1 MSNNK
6 VFAIFCLVFLLVF
19 GAVPIEGYAVDYY
32 LGDGKSTLSLQKQAK
47 DVTDDLPVVT
57 DEHGN
62 SFQFF
67 DVTLSI
73 SGGISQTSVKS
84 GGDVL
89 IVLDQS
95 GSMKSNKVD
104 GVSLANELKQNLN
117 GTLAEEGLLEHL
129 VGLGCNVGVVAFGDT
144 SKAYNFNAN
153 NQTTYDHDVEVLP
166 YELYFTNNLSKLE
179 NAVSD
184 ALDID
189 SGTSTNTHGGLLMA
203 KTLANGWELSKNAD
217 KSENLIVVVFT
228 DGVPTARY
236 LNSSSVTNDSSSA
249 YCSKEEFNDTV
260 ETGQDILKISDD
272 IDIFTFGMLASYNE
286 GSDQFNL
293 AQRLLGETSY
303 KYNRLNNES
312 NVAKDADNDSRWTET
327 SSYVDMYIPLNSS
340 ATESDYKEAFE
351 KLSET
356 IEEVIELKVD
366 LFDEIPQGFELV
378 ENSIVIQ
385 NSANSENLQS
395 PSINAQNELTIDG
408 LAVSTDKQNPTT
420 VKYTVKYIGDNYG
433 NTFSNVTAYVTTEQD
448 PDTKRLFPK
457 PVVGL
462 KPKTVDDVAF
472 AGVGQQIEIDITD
485 NDFLKA
491 ANKVF
496 EQGYKIDD
504 DITISLYNL
513 DGTPIDPV
521 DYSVTIKDDKLSFV
535 SNTGNTK
542 EFLYTI
548 NINAEIH
555 EDGEQNTKKE
565 ISLTSRKTK
574 VTVNMTTSHTVN
586 KTWVDLS
593 ADNKATPPKIE
604 VFLERSSDG
613 VTFEPVEGKKAILTP
628 EGSNGSYSATY
639 TFTELQAGEQDKQ
652 YIYRAYENT
661 ESKAYAVTT
670 TCFANQTNITNTRKL
685 YDEDGDITV
694 LKVWDDEQNKFS
706 NRPDTLEISLTG
718 TAGNAVLIGQN
729 KTLLVN
735 SSADSQEVL
744 FENMPSHSVL
754 GVEITY
760 LADETTVPSGYAK
773 SIDGLCVTNSTIKSS
788 ITVKK
793 IFDGGTEELSKISSV
808 KVDILSSVSSTIMDS
823 LELLPSEGYT
833 AQTVLLPTYLNG
845 QKAVYRAVE
854 TDIVPIDQN
863 DPILGVFTST
873 SSISSSNEIT
883 LTNVYESSTRDF
895 LVTKNWEVYEYDQ
908 YKTPVEITLAAAV
921 LDAPITIDG
930 ITTTATLSEQ
940 NGYSYTFSQL
950 PITDSEGNTITY
962 SVSEDVNDD
971 VFESVVEYNES
982 GATIT
987 NSLRVN
993 SVELTKVWVD
1003 QSNRDLMR
1011 EDITLLFQRMED
1023 TSFQTFVE
1031 IDYAEAEF
1039 ISDSLSK
1046 DVINLPIYDIDGT
1059 LIEYNLVE
1067 QSVPTGYEVSYK
1079 LKEDETEQTPSSSG
1093 FNLDK
1098 QTYEVVVTNTYVV
1111 DDMTVEFLKVW
1122 DDDNNRDG
1130 IRPTVTS
1137 PEDDPLGVTLE
1148 GGMFHD
1154 GKAPDSVE
1162 VTDQGWLYTFNNI
1175 PVNYNRQTA
1184 EYLVFEQVPQGY
1196 TCNNQPENSRI
1207 AAEPEEFSEID
1218 NSMSFTLTNTHIP
1231 ERATVTLV
1239 KTWEDD
1245 QDMFSNR
1252 PDDVSVELQS
1262 QTAGAQIPTP
1272 FIVKQDNV
1280 WTYTWP
1286 DMFAFQNGAR
1296 VTYDTPA
1303 VGEIPNFYDKGT
1315 VFASDQTGLNF
1326 EVAHTYAVEPLT
1338 YTVQKVW
1345 QNDRAN
1351 DIFARPSGVAVRL
1364 EMQLDGE
1371 SGFSDTFIVYPTDVI
1386 LVGNEDTWTF
1396 AFSELPAYVEGR
1408 AAQYRVREVTNLS
1421 PTYTTS
1427 YSYGENVTTIYNS
1440 YNVTT
1445 EVVPVSTVPQTDDRF
1460 PLDVMWILSAV
1471 SVVLVGISLAIKF
1484 GFKNYLKQNPKP
1496 KESFD
1501 IETYRGTDEI

>member
-6 VFAIFCLVFLLVF
+6 VFAIFCLVFLLIF
-19 GAVPIEGYAVDYY
+19 GAVPIEGHAVDYY
-32 LGDGKSTLSLQKQAK
+32 LGDGKSTLSLQKQAL
-47 DVTDDLPVVT
+47 DVTDKLPPLT
-57 DEHGN
+57 DDNGN

-67 DVTLSI
+67 DVQLSI

-95 GSMKSNKVD
+95 GSMKSNKVE

-117 GTLAEEGLLEHL
+117 GTSSEEGLVEHL
-129 VGLGCNVGVVAFGDT
+129 VDLGCNVGIVAFGDT

-153 NQTTYDHDVEVLP
+153 NTTSYDHDTEVLP

-189 SGTSTNTHGGLLMA
+189 SGTATNTHGGLLMA
-203 KTLANGWELSKNAD
+203 KTLANGWEASKNAD
-217 KSENLIVVVFT
+217 KSENLIVVLFT

-236 LNSSSVTNDSSSA
+236 LNSSNVTNDSSSA
-249 YCSKEEFNDTV
+249 YCSKEEFNGTV
-260 ETGQDILKISDD
+260 ETGQDILKISEY

-303 KYNRLNNES
+303 KYNKMGNET
-312 NVAKDADNDSRWTET
+312 NVAKDADNDGRWSET
-327 SSYVDMYIPLNSS
+327 SSYVDMYIPLDSS

-351 KLSET
+351 KLTET

-378 ENSIVIQ
+378 ENSIVIE
-385 NSANSENLQS
+385 NSANTATPNV
-395 PSINAQNELTIDG
+395 NNQNELTIAD

-420 VKYTVKYIGDNYG
+420 VKYTIKYLGNNYG
-433 NTFSNVTAYVTTEQD
+433 NAFSNVTAYVTTEQD

-462 KPKTVDDVAF
+462 NPKTVDDIAF

-485 NDFLKA
+485 NDFLKT

-496 EQGYKIDD
+496 EQGYDIDD
-504 DITISLYNL
+504 DYTISLYNL

-548 NINAEIH
+548 NINAKIH
-555 EDGEQNTKKE
+555 ENGEPNTQKE
-565 ISLTSRKTK
+565 ISLSSRKTK

-593 ADNKATPPKIE
+593 VDNKETPPKIE

-613 VTFEPVEGKKAILTP
+613 VNFEPVEGKKAILTP
-628 EGSNGSYSATY
+628 QGSNGSYSASY
-639 TFTELQAGEQDKQ
+639 TFSQLQAGEQDKQ

-661 ESKAYAVTT
+661 DSKAYAVTT
-670 TCFANQTNITNTRKL
+670 TCFANQTNIVNTRNLFDK
-685 YDEDGDITV
+685 DGDITV
-694 LKVWDDEQNKFS
+694 SKVWDDEQNKYS

-718 TAGNAVLIGQN
+718 TAGNTVLIGQT

-735 SSADSQEVL
+735 SSVDSQEVL

-754 GVEITY
+754 GFEITY
-760 LADETTVPSGYAK
+760 SADETTVPDGYAK
-773 SIDGLCVTNSTIKSS
+773 SVEGLCVTNSTIKSA

-793 IFDGGTEELSKISSV
+793 LFDGGSQELSKISSI
-808 KVDILSSVSSTIMDS
+808 KVDILSSVSSEALDS
-823 LELLPSEGYT
+823 LVLLPSEGYT
-833 AQTVLLPTYLNG
+833 AKTVLLPTYLNR
-845 QKAVYRAVE
+845 QKAVYRAE
-854 TDIVPIDQN
+854 EKEIVPVDPN
-863 DPILGVFTST
+863 DPIIGVFTST
-873 SSISSSNEIT
+873 SSVSSSNEIT
-883 LTNVYESSTRDF
+883 LTNIYESGTRDF
-895 LVTKNWEVYEYDQ
+895 LVTKNWEVFEYDQ
-908 YKTPVEITLAAAV
+908 YKMPVEITIVAAV
-921 LDAPITIDG
+921 SGSPITIDG

-940 NGYSYTFSQL
+940 NGYSYTFPEL
-950 PITDSEGNTITY
+950 PITDGEGNTITY
-962 SVSEDVNDD
+962 SVSENEDSGIFD
-971 VFESVVEYNES
+971 SVVEYNES

-987 NSLRVN
+987 NSLKVN
-993 SVELTKVWVD
+993 NVVLTKVWDD

-1039 ISDSLSK
+1039 ASDSLSK
-1046 DVINLPIYDIDGT
+1046 DVINLPVYDVNGN

-1067 QSVPTGYEVSYK
+1067 QSVPTGYEVTYK
-1079 LKEDETEQTPSSSG
+1079 LKEDETEQTPPSSG
-1093 FNLDK
+1093 FSLDK
-1098 QTYEVVVTNTYVV
+1098 QTYEVIVTNTYIVE
-1111 DDMTVEFLKVW
+1111 DMTVEFLKVW

-1154 GKAPDSVE
+1154 GKSPDSVT
-1162 VTDQGWLYTFNNI
+1162 VTDQGWVYIFNNI
-1175 PVNYNRQTA
+1175 PINYNRQTA

-1286 DMFAFQNGAR
+1286 DMFAYQNGAR

-1303 VGEIPNFYDKGT
+1303 VGEIPSFYDKGD

-1326 EVAHTYAVEPLT
+1326 EVVHTYAVEALT
-1338 YTVQKVW
+1338 HTVQKVW

-1371 SGFSDTFIVYPTDVI
+1371 SGFSDTFIVYPSDVI
-1386 LVGNEDTWTF
+1386 LVGNEDTWSF
-1396 AFSELPAYVEGR
+1396 VFSDLPAYVEGR

-1440 YNVTT
+1440 YNVTN

-1460 PLDVMWILSAV
+1460 PLDIMWLFSAV
-1471 SVVLVGISLAIKF
+1471 SLVVLGIALALKF
-1484 GFKNYLKQNPKP
+1484 GFNNYLKQNPKP

-1501 IETYRGTDEI
+1501 IETYRGNNEV